1 MNGSV
6 YNEKKG
12 IAAIQKYASLYGLD
26 ETTGIE
32 IPESEPQV
40 ADEYPITGMIGQ
52 SNNNYTTTQIARY
65 ITAVANKGTVYQET
79 LLKEVR
85 DSENK
90 KVLKSYG
97 PTIKHQI
104 DVLSAAQWDAI
115 HSGMRMMAE
124 DSNILKDF
132 PVPVAGKTGTA
143 QQVINRPNH
152 ALFVGFAPYQ
162 SPQISIATRIAYGYT
177 SHNATDVSRDILS
190 YCFGVQKAE
199 ELINGQAKDVN
210 GGSNSI
216 TD

>member
-1 MNGSV
+1 M
-6 YNEKKG
+6 
-12 IAAIQKYASLYGLD
+12 
-26 ETTGIE
+26 
-32 IPESEPQV
+32 
-40 ADEYPITGMIGQ
+40 
-52 SNNNYTTTQIARY
+52 
-65 ITAVANKGTVYQET
+65 
-79 LLKEVR
+79 
-85 DSENK
+85 
-90 KVLKSYG
+90 
-97 PTIKHQI
+97 
-104 DVLSAAQWDAI
+104 
-115 HSGMRMMAE
+115 
-124 DSNILKDF
+124 
-132 PVPVAGKTGTA
+132 PVAGKTGTA